1 MEEQRNEST
10 RPVNPRRRKRTKMEI
25 FKEAYLPVVIAA
37 VAVVLIIVFIVGAIT
52 RASQKSKAEKDAEAA
67 IAASIAA
74 EEARMEEEMHSL
86 IAQAE
91 TIAKGYDYEAAI
103 ALLNTFSGDISKYPT
118 LNNKILEYEAA
129 QKNMVAWDDPSQ
141 VVNLSFQ
148 LLVADPARAFTNKD
162 WGSNLNRNF
171 ITTNEFSK
179 ILQQLYEN
187 GYILVDY
194 DDIITVEQS
203 AGGTSVYK
211 AKTLHLPKGKKPLIL
226 TQTNVNYNY
235 YLIDSDG
242 DKKPDANGC
251 GFASKLLWDG
261 SSFTCEMV
269 DASGNTV
276 TGDYDLVPILEKFI
290 ASHPSFSYQGA
301 RATLA
306 LTGYNGLFGYRTHP
320 SAANTFGEAAQQ
332 QAIRD
337 AQTVANA
344 LRNKG
349 YKLAF
354 YTYEN
359 ISYKDSS
366 LTQFQNDLNSWVNE
380 VVPILGNLD
389 TMVFAQLDDIA
400 AQGSYSGDK
409 FNALQSQGFRYYI
422 GFCSDGQP
430 WANVEKDYFRQG
442 RIMVTGSNLSYH
454 ADWFASLFDASSVLD
469 SSRGTVPQ

>member
-1 MEEQRNEST
+1 MEEQFNEAP
-10 RPVNPRRRKRTKMEI
+10 RPVNPRRRKRSKLTI
-25 FKEAYLPVVIAA
+25 FKEAYLPVIIAG
-37 VAVVLIIVFIVGAIT
+37 VAIILVIVFIVGAIT
-52 RASQKSKAEKDAEAA
+52 RASQKSSAQKQADDE

-74 EEARMEEEMHSL
+74 EEARLEEEMRAL

-91 TIAKGYDYEAAI
+91 VIAKGYDYQGAI
-103 ALLNTFSGDISKYPT
+103 DVLNTFKGDISQYPT

-129 QKNMVAWDDPSQ
+129 QKNMVAWDDPSK

-148 LLVADPARAFTNKD
+148 LLVADPTRAFTNKD

-171 ITTNEFSK
+171 VTTTEFSK

-194 DDIITVEQS
+194 DDIVTVENS
-203 AGGTSVYK
+203 AGGTPVYK
-211 AKTLHLPKGKKPLIL
+211 AKTLYLPKGKKPLIL

-242 DKKPDANGC
+242 DKKPDAKGC

-261 SSFTCEMV
+261 SAFSCEMV

-306 LTGYNGLFGYRTHP
+306 LTGYNGLLGYRTHN
-320 SAANTFGEAAQQ
+320 SAKSIFGEDEYQ
-332 QAIRD
+332 QAVSD
-337 AQTVANA
+337 VKTVVSA
-344 LRNKG
+344 LRSRG

-366 LTQFQNDLNSWVNE
+366 FTKFQSDLNNWITE
-380 VVPILGNLD
+380 AVPILGKLD
-389 TMVFAQLDDIA
+389 IMVYAQLSDIA
-400 AQGSYSGDK
+400 GPGAYSGEK
-409 FNALQSQGFRYYI
+409 FELLQSQGFRYYI
-422 GFCSDGQP
+422 GFCQDGML

-442 RIMVTGSNLSYH
+442 RIMVTGSNLAYH
-454 ADWFASLFDASSVLD
+454 SEWFTSLFDASLVLD
-469 SSRGTVPQ
+469 TSRGTVPK